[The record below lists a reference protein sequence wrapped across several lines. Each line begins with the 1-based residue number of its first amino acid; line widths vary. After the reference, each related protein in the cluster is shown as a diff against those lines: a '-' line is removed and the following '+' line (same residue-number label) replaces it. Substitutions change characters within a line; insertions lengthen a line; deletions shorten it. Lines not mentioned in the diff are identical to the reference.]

1 VTLQES
7 GSGIYRRNARLA
19 SGLVLFAYVATH
31 LANHTLGLISLDA
44 AEAGR
49 LWFLGFWRSVPAAL
63 LLYAAFT
70 VHIALALQS
79 LYERRTLRMP
89 PPEALRLLLGFA
101 LPWLLAEHYAG
112 TQLAHAIFGLD
123 DRYALVAGG
132 LWRRDASP
140 RVLLLITLAWSH
152 GCVGLHLAMRH
163 RPAYKRGLALWFAI
177 ALLLPVLGFL
187 GYVSMGREIELRALE
202 PAWLA
207 ARLAGARPLDAAQSG
222 LLDRIADLFI
232 LGLYAA
238 VAGVL
243 LLRAGRGWRERH
255 GGQHVAISYP
265 GTTVRVPRGWS
276 VLEASRANGIA
287 HLSMCGGRARC
298 STCRVRVE
306 AGLEHCP
313 PPKRIESRTLVRI
326 GAAPGV
332 RLACQLRP
340 TGAVRVTPLLPA
352 LRRDGSAPGAQF
364 NAGFGDERDLVILF
378 IDLRRWTTL
387 SEQQLPF
394 DLVYVLE
401 QYFEAVGEAVR
412 EAGGEPNQF
421 IGDSVMAIFGLEVS
435 QAQACR
441 QALAAARAIEI
452 RLAAWSE
459 RLREEFG
466 QGVDFGIGL
475 HAGRAA
481 VGWVGY
487 QDTRTLS
494 AVGDAINTASRL
506 QELTK
511 THAAHLVL
519 SEPVARGAGLD
530 TAGLATEMVNVRG
543 RATPLRIYAVPVIAA
558 LPASTAGA

>member
-1 VTLQES
+1 MV
-7 GSGIYRRNARLA
+7 RRNARLA
-19 SGLVLFAYVATH
+19 SGLVLFAYIATH

-49 LWFLGFWRSVPAAL
+49 LWFLAFWRSLPIGL

-70 VHIALALQS
+70 VHIGLALHA

-89 PPEALRLLLGFA
+89 PLEALRLLLGLA
-101 LPWLLAEHYAG
+101 LPYLLAEHYAG
-112 TQLAHAIFGLD
+112 TQLAHAIFGVD

-132 LWRRDASP
+132 LWRRDASV
-140 RVLLLITLAWSH
+140 RLLLLITLAWTH
-152 GCVGLHLAMRH
+152 GCLGLHFVLRH
-163 RPAYKRGLALWFAI
+163 RPAYKRGIALWFAI

-187 GYVSMGREIELRALE
+187 GYASMGREIELRALD

-207 ARLAGARPLDAAQSG
+207 ARLAGTQPVSPVQAHHLDA
-222 LLDRIADLFI
+222 IADAFTLC
-232 LGLYAA
+232 LYAA
-238 VAGVL
+238 LAGVL
-243 LLRAGRGWRERH
+243 LLRAGRAWRERH
-255 GGQHVAISYP
+255 SSQRIAIGYP
-265 GTTVRVPRGWS
+265 DATVHVPRGWS
-276 VLEASRANGIA
+276 VLEASRANGVA

-313 PPKRIESRTLVRI
+313 PPKRIESRTLGRI
-326 GAAPGV
+326 GAPPDV

-340 TGAVRVTPLLPA
+340 TGPVTVTPLLPA
-352 LRRDGSAPGAQF
+352 LRRDGSAPGARF
-364 NAGFGDERDLVILF
+364 NAGFGEERDLVILF

-387 SEQQLPF
+387 SEKQLPF

-421 IGDSVMAIFGLEVS
+421 IGDSVMAIFGLEVT
-435 QAQACR
+435 QEQACR
-441 QALAAARAIEI
+441 QALAAARAIET
-452 RLAAWSE
+452 RLAVLSE
-459 RLREEFG
+459 RLREDFG

-511 THAAHLVL
+511 AHAAHLVF

-530 TAGLATEMVNVRG
+530 TGALITETVNVRG
-543 RATPLRIYAVPVIAA
+543 RSAPLRIYAVTAIAA
-558 LPASTAGA
+558 LAIATSGA